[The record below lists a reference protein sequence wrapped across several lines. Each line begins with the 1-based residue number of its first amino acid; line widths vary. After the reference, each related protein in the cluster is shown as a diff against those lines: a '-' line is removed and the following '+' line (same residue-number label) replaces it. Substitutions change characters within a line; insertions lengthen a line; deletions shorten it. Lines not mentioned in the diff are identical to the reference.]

1 MKLSDEQ
8 LKGVHD
14 LQNEFN
20 STKMALADA
29 AFKQSLIV
37 KKLGEIQTSFQEM
50 EASLIEEF
58 GQDSVINLQTG
69 EVKSKE
75 EAEAEEKEV
84 EESKEELKKV

>member
-1 MKLSDEQ
+1 
-8 LKGVHD
+8 
-14 LQNEFN
+14 
-20 STKMALADA
+20 MALADA